1 MEYTTEQ
8 ALEEIVRRRKQ
19 VRKRRNRKRCIAFA
33 SLSCFLMAALTVVI
47 NMIPA
52 GSDAYSLGTTYG
64 SFLLSPQAGGYV
76 FTAVLAFGAG
86 VSIAVYALR
95 RRGRYGPET
104 EQNENDVK
112 GIDAKG
118 NDAKENDEK
127 GNDINEKIVK
137 DYDKKEG
144 ET

>member
-47 NMIPA
+47 NVIPA

-118 NDAKENDEK
+118 NDAK
-127 GNDINEKIVK
+127 GNDVNEKIVK
-137 DYDKKEG
+137 DNDKKEG

>member
-47 NMIPA
+47 NVIPA

-118 NDAKENDEK
+118 NDAKGNDEK

>member
-47 NMIPA
+47 NVIPA